1 MAKKKSA
8 GKPSGRVGKKKAST
22 GKKAGPR
29 KKAFQKKKPSRSK
42 ASSRRR
48 SAQIHQGVGAI
59 ASTHSESSP
68 EIPDDAAEYGG
79 ES

>member
-8 GKPSGRVGKKKAST
+8 GKPSARIGKKKAST

-29 KKAFQKKKPSRSK
+29 KKAVQKKKPSRSK
-42 ASSRRR
+42 ASSRSR
-48 SAQIHQGVGAI
+48 SAQIHQGVGPVPG
-59 ASTHSESSP
+59 THPESAP

>member
-8 GKPSGRVGKKKAST
+8 GKPSGRIGKKKAST

-29 KKAFQKKKPSRSK
+29 RKVVQRKKPSRSK

-48 SAQIHQGVGAI
+48 SVQIHQGVGAI
-59 ASTHSESSP
+59 ASTHSESTP